1 MAVVAAI
8 VISVLTV
15 DLGPNLREIAER
27 EGTKYM
33 ERPMRIGR
41 LSAKLTPGVFVIED
55 LLIEGLTPTDRPFLK
70 AKKIEVRVPWWTAI
84 SRKLVVESVTMT
96 DWDMVVESWAGGRH
110 SFPKVTPKNPRK
122 GPSTF
127 TTTLRY
133 VLATRGQF
141 TYDDHG
147 TPWSTVAR
155 NLTLQL
161 HRSEPTG
168 DYRGRATITNGTVK
182 IQAYQPFRMD
192 MQSRFSLNGGKVH
205 FDRMDLVSDG
215 ARTVATGDVD
225 LGRWPEQLY
234 QLKSRIDFP
243 TQKEIFFHGQKFDVS
258 GVGDFTGTFHLFKGG
273 RELKGAFV
281 SGLAGVNDW
290 RFPNL
295 RGSVLWVPDR
305 LEITNA
311 TSEVYG
317 GTARFDYRMAPFGQP
332 TPARATWDVEYKGV
346 DLVRLSDF
354 LEIEGLRMAGRAS
367 GRNRL
372 EWPLGKWA
380 LKTGEG
386 EANVEAPPDVRP
398 MTRELPADLVAEL
411 GALPD
416 RGRAVQPASVARPR
430 ADRRPDR
437 LLARPAVDSAQEE
450 LGGNEPNLRRVRRS
464 DRVWRAVAHPV
475 PREQPGLAGK
485 RSRARRHHDRVRVAD
500 RGGADGRLRRV
511 RRCCCSKRSSVRG
524 SRVRCRASASAP
536 GMSCGEPAAPTWQS
550 RTATSSCRMPRLTAG
565 DSQIRAD
572 GQFSLGFPRRDG
584 GDEIDARVRVTRR
597 PLADLRHAFSLD
609 DYPIEGMVSGEYQLY
624 GKYQTPFGFGR
635 LNIEKG
641 TAYGETFDSA
651 TSSLRFEGAGVRLDN
666 IDIRK
671 STGGVTGAAYVGW
684 DGNYSFNADGAAIP
698 VESLVSVAFP
708 RAPLSGRLQFNATGA
723 GTFDEP
729 RYDVKLAVDDLFAGD
744 EGIGQLSG
752 RLNLRGDLLTLDL
765 EAASARLVVSG
776 SGRIALT
783 DEMDAELTVRFRET
797 SLDPY
802 VRFFEPRLSPYTT
815 AIIGGTMRVVGE
827 LANPDQLVVDTKIE
841 QLDLKLFDYR
851 VRNDGPIELMLDQN
865 VLDIGRFRLAGE
877 GTQLQLDGRLGLKDQ
892 TLDVQATGDAN
903 LGILQAFFRTLR
915 SRGTADLK
923 AQLTGT
929 FSQPVFSGSATIT
942 DGRLRHFSLP
952 HSLEAINGRVSF
964 DASGLRVDEVTGR
977 LGGGSV
983 TFGGRIGLDGFAHR
997 GPQPDG
1003 NRRAHDG
1010 SLSRRVPFG
1019 HRRRP
1024 RPAGDDERARAQ
1036 RDGRRAGWALVAS
1049 HRDEPGSLQPGGG
1062 HRDHARVRPGLGDAA
1077 GALRRRDRRGVQPAD
1092 PEQRRQHGGERGP
1105 EAAGHL
1111 RPAAPLRPRRD
1122 RTRRSAV
1129 RGQPLHH
1136 HAGREHR
1143 LLQPVADRAV
1153 LRPRGRDARA
1163 PAGAA
1168 VCADDRPERHDQP
1181 VQSHPELGS
1190 SAAGSGHHL
1199 AALRPERQPGG
1210 RRTAES
1216 AFERGAAVRDGTAAR
1231 RLGED
1236 AGQPDFGAGWPR
1248 ARRGVRCRQRADHAV
1263 ARQRDRHADAVGTR
1277 GHRQADLESRLPDVR
1292 ARARHEQQRPRSGHR
1307 PRIRPERA
1315 AGLGVHPAWRQYLR
1329 PRLPGAPPILMRALL
1344 SRWARWA
1351 AVWGLVTGWA
1361 VPARAQ
1367 SPASQYAGRPVEAIQ
1382 LLVENRVTTDAAVL
1396 DLIAVRTGEALSI
1409 GAVRASIA
1417 HIYSLGRFQDVQV
1430 EAAEAPGGGVALRFN
1445 LIPIHSVQRIEFTGT
1460 LGLSAG
1466 LLRSTVVDRYGASPS
1481 IGRVDAAVRTLQQ
1494 LYADHGYL
1502 RAKVEASSEVQHDP
1516 DRVQLTFT
1524 IDAGPRAVIGK
1535 VAIERD
1541 PLITREAF
1549 LRQLGAEPGAT
1560 YLRPRIQ
1567 ERLDTYVQR
1576 LKDRR
1581 YYEAEGSLQPI
1592 ASEDGR
1598 TVDLVIGI
1606 TSGLPVTVRFDFQGG
1621 EALPADRLK
1630 ELAPLEREGSVD
1642 EDLLEDSET
1651 RIENY
1656 LRQQGYWKADVTVR
1670 REATATALTIVFAV
1684 TRGLQYR
1691 IAAPTEITGAQGV
1704 PVAELAALVALKPGE
1719 LFLETTLDAGVAAI
1733 AAHYRQRGFAA
1744 VEVRPG
1750 VNETDPPRAVEGA
1763 APSPVQGYV
1772 RATIVIAEGSQ
1783 SVLGEIRIMGTAA
1796 VAADELRHLVKVAPG
1811 DAYFEPR
1818 IVEARDAL
1826 VLEYLNRG
1834 FASASVGVAL
1844 SASADHTRVDL
1855 TFTVQEGP
1863 QSIVDH
1869 ILIVGNAHTKPDVI
1883 LRELQFK
1890 PGQPI
1895 GLQDQ
1900 FESRRRLSALGLF
1913 RRVQITE
1920 IRHGTGSERDVLVT
1934 VEEAPA
1940 TSIGY
1945 GGGVEAFT
1953 ILRDGPDGQAEDQ
1966 LEFAPR
1972 GFFDIGRRNLFGAN
1986 RSVNLYTRVSL
1997 RPNAPDDSDAENSD
2011 FGFTEFRVVGTYRQ
2025 PRWFGAN
2032 DFIINAV
2039 VEQGVRTT
2047 FNFARRGVNV
2057 DVVRRL
2063 TPAVRVSGRYS
2074 LSSTRTFDEQLSDED
2089 QATIDRLFPEVRL
2102 SGFSGAV
2109 ARDTRDDLLDPTRGT
2124 FLSGEGSLAARALG
2138 GEVGFVKTYVQGFT
2152 FHRLPGRRPVV
2163 FASRAALGLAN
2174 GFPREVQPIDADGN
2188 PIPGPPE
2195 VVDDLPA
2202 SERFFAGGDTT
2213 IRGYALDSV
2222 GAPNTITSSG
2232 FPTGGNAVVLLNGE
2246 LRVPVWRD
2254 IGAVLF
2260 VDGGN
2265 VFRRVNE
2272 FDFGEL
2278 RGSYGF
2284 GLRYKSPVGPIRV
2297 DLGFKMD
2304 RRVVAGKLE
2313 PPTAIHFSLGQAF

>member
-1 MAVVAAI
+1 
-8 VISVLTV
+8 
-15 DLGPNLREIAER
+15 
-27 EGTKYM
+27 
-33 ERPMRIGR
+33 
-41 LSAKLTPGVFVIED
+41 
-55 LLIEGLTPTDRPFLK
+55 
-70 AKKIEVRVPWWTAI
+70 
-84 SRKLVVESVTMT
+84 
-96 DWDMVVESWAGGRH
+96 
-110 SFPKVTPKNPRK
+110 
-122 GPSTF
+122 
-127 TTTLRY
+127 
-133 VLATRGQF
+133 
-141 TYDDHG
+141 
-147 TPWSTVAR
+147 
-155 NLTLQL
+155 
-161 HRSEPTG
+161 
-168 DYRGRATITNGTVK
+168 
-182 IQAYQPFRMD
+182 
-192 MQSRFSLNGGKVH
+192 
-205 FDRMDLVSDG
+205 
-215 ARTVATGDVD
+215 
-225 LGRWPEQLY
+225 
-234 QLKSRIDFP
+234 
-243 TQKEIFFHGQKFDVS
+243 
-258 GVGDFTGTFHLFKGG
+258 
-273 RELKGAFV
+273 
-281 SGLAGVNDW
+281 
-290 RFPNL
+290 
-295 RGSVLWVPDR
+295 
-305 LEITNA
+305 
-311 TSEVYG
+311 
-317 GTARFDYRMAPFGQP
+317 
-332 TPARATWDVEYKGV
+332 
-346 DLVRLSDF
+346 
-354 LEIEGLRMAGRAS
+354 
-367 GRNRL
+367 
-372 EWPLGKWA
+372 
-380 LKTGEG
+380 
-386 EANVEAPPDVRP
+386 
-398 MTRELPADLVAEL
+398 
-411 GALPD
+411 
-416 RGRAVQPASVARPR
+416 
-430 ADRRPDR
+430 
-437 LLARPAVDSAQEE
+437 
-450 LGGNEPNLRRVRRS
+450 
-464 DRVWRAVAHPV
+464 
-475 PREQPGLAGK
+475 
-485 RSRARRHHDRVRVAD
+485 
-500 RGGADGRLRRV
+500 
-511 RRCCCSKRSSVRG
+511 
-524 SRVRCRASASAP
+524 
-536 GMSCGEPAAPTWQS
+536 
-550 RTATSSCRMPRLTAG
+550 
-565 DSQIRAD
+565 
-572 GQFSLGFPRRDG
+572 
-584 GDEIDARVRVTRR
+584 
-597 PLADLRHAFSLD
+597 
-609 DYPIEGMVSGEYQLY
+609 
-624 GKYQTPFGFGR
+624 
-635 LNIEKG
+635 
-641 TAYGETFDSA
+641 
-651 TSSLRFEGAGVRLDN
+651 
-666 IDIRK
+666 
-671 STGGVTGAAYVGW
+671 
-684 DGNYSFNADGAAIP
+684 
-698 VESLVSVAFP
+698 
-708 RAPLSGRLQFNATGA
+708 
-723 GTFDEP
+723 
-729 RYDVKLAVDDLFAGD
+729 
-744 EGIGQLSG
+744 
-752 RLNLRGDLLTLDL
+752 
-765 EAASARLVVSG
+765 
-776 SGRIALT
+776 
-783 DEMDAELTVRFRET
+783 
-797 SLDPY
+797 
-802 VRFFEPRLSPYTT
+802 
-815 AIIGGTMRVVGE
+815 MRV
-827 LANPDQLVVDTKIE
+827 
-841 QLDLKLFDYR
+841 
-851 VRNDGPIELMLDQN
+851 
-865 VLDIGRFRLAGE
+865 
-877 GTQLQLDGRLGLKDQ
+877 
-892 TLDVQATGDAN
+892 
-903 LGILQAFFRTLR
+903 
-915 SRGTADLK
+915 
-923 AQLTGT
+923 
-929 FSQPVFSGSATIT
+929 
-942 DGRLRHFSLP
+942 
-952 HSLEAINGRVSF
+952 
-964 DASGLRVDEVTGR
+964 
-977 LGGGSV
+977 
-983 TFGGRIGLDGFAHR
+983 
-997 GPQPDG
+997 
-1003 NRRAHDG
+1003 
-1010 SLSRRVPFG
+1010 
-1019 HRRRP
+1019 
-1024 RPAGDDERARAQ
+1024 
-1036 RDGRRAGWALVAS
+1036 
-1049 HRDEPGSLQPGGG
+1049 
-1062 HRDHARVRPGLGDAA
+1062 
-1077 GALRRRDRRGVQPAD
+1077 
-1092 PEQRRQHGGERGP
+1092 
-1105 EAAGHL
+1105 
-1111 RPAAPLRPRRD
+1111 
-1122 RTRRSAV
+1122 
-1129 RGQPLHH
+1129 
-1136 HAGREHR
+1136 
-1143 LLQPVADRAV
+1143 
-1153 LRPRGRDARA
+1153 
-1163 PAGAA
+1163 
-1168 VCADDRPERHDQP
+1168 
-1181 VQSHPELGS
+1181 
-1190 SAAGSGHHL
+1190 
-1199 AALRPERQPGG
+1199 
-1210 RRTAES
+1210 
-1216 AFERGAAVRDGTAAR
+1216 
-1231 RLGED
+1231 
-1236 AGQPDFGAGWPR
+1236 
-1248 ARRGVRCRQRADHAV
+1248 
-1263 ARQRDRHADAVGTR
+1263 
-1277 GHRQADLESRLPDVR
+1277 
-1292 ARARHEQQRPRSGHR
+1292 
-1307 PRIRPERA
+1307 
-1315 AGLGVHPAWRQYLR
+1315 
-1329 PRLPGAPPILMRALL
+1329 LL

-1351 AVWGLVTGWA
+1351 AVCGLVTGWA

-1367 SPASQYAGRPVEAIQ
+1367 SLASQYAGRPVEAIQ

-1430 EAAEAPGGGVALRFN
+1430 EAVEAPGGGVTLRFN
-1445 LIPIHSVQRIEFTGT
+1445 LIPIHSVQRIEFKGT

-1502 RAKVEASSEVQHDP
+1502 RATVEASSVVQHDP

-1541 PLITREAF
+1541 PLIAREAF

-1581 YYEAEGSLQPI
+1581 YYEAEGTLQSV
-1592 ASEDGR
+1592 ASEDGT

-1606 TSGLPVTVRFDFQGG
+1606 TSGLPVTVQFDFQGG

-1750 VNETDPPRAVEGA
+1750 VNETDPPRTVEGA
-1763 APSPVQGYV
+1763 AQTPVQGYV

-1997 RPNAPDDSDAENSD
+1997 RPNAPEDSDEENSD

-2047 FNFARRGVNV
+2047 FNFARKGVNV

-2102 SGFSGAV
+2102 SGFSGAL

-2124 FLSGEGSLAARALG
+2124 FLSGEGSVAARALG

-2152 FHRLPGRRPVV
+2152 FYRLPGRRPVV

-2232 FPTGGNAVVLLNGE
+2232 FPTGGNAVLLLNGE
-2246 LRVPVWRD
+2246 LRLPVWRD